1 MLSEIRTLRQAAKIA
16 RDGATIEVDTG
27 DYEGDTAVWTQNNL
41 IIRGTRTRADDFAE
55 PSKFDYRLRK
65 SSKLL
70 GTAGVAGTFNNEIR
84 PTSEYRHVAGSVD
97 LGLTELTP
105 LSPGAFQRLAQ

>member
-1 MLSEIRTLRQAAKIA
+1 MTLWSPPSS
-16 RDGATIEVDTG
+16 TI
-27 DYEGDTAVWTQNNL
+27 
-41 IIRGTRTRADDFAE
+41 DFAW
-55 PSKFDYRLRK
+55 

-70 GTAGVAGTFNNEIR
+70 GTAGVAGTFSKENR

-105 LSPGAFQRLAQ
+105 LSPGAFQRLAR